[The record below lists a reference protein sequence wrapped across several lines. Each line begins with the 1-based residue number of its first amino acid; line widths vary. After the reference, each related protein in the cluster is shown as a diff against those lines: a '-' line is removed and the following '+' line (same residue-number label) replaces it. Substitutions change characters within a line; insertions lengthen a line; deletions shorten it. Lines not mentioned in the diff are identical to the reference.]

1 MSKKAGELNDDDMM
15 GEEVVKTE
23 EKAKTTTKAPEPQG
37 LIENPDR
44 AELEAKLTEAED
56 KALSLK
62 TEMEDMRLRMAAE
75 SENIR
80 RRLEKQIEEAHK
92 YGVSKLLEALVPV
105 LDSLE
110 QSLTVQDADHDVVKS
125 MREGMA
131 MTLDIMMKTLEKFG
145 VKVINPINE
154 IFNPALHEV
163 MLAQEKAD
171 VAPNTIIAVMQKGY
185 QLHDRLIR
193 PARVMIA
200 KAGA

>member
-1 MSKKAGELNDDDMM
+1 MSKKAGEINDDDMM
-15 GEEVVKTE
+15 GGEELIKTK
-23 EKAKTTTKAPEPQG
+23 EKEKTSEPQG

-56 KALSLK
+56 KVLSLK
-62 TEMEDMRLRMAAE
+62 SEMEDMRLRLAAE

-92 YGVSKLLEALVPV
+92 YGISRLLEELVPV

-110 QSLTVQDADHDVVKS
+110 QSLTIQDIDHELVKS

-131 MTLDIMMKTLEKFG
+131 MTLQIMMKTLEKFG
-145 VKVINPINE
+145 VKTINPINE

-163 MLAQEKAD
+163 MLAQEKSD
-171 VAPNTIIAVMQKGY
+171 VSPNTIIAVMQKGY

-200 KAGA
+200 KSGT

>member
-1 MSKKAGELNDDDMM
+1 MSKKVGELSDDDMM
-15 GEEVVKTE
+15 GEEVIKPE
-23 EKAKTTTKAPEPQG
+23 EKPNTPEPQG

-56 KALSLK
+56 KVISLK
-62 TEMEDMRLRMAAE
+62 TEMDDMRLRLAAE

-92 YGVSKLLEALVPV
+92 YGISKLLEDLVPV

-110 QSLTVQDADHDVVKS
+110 QSLTVQEIDHDLVKS

-131 MTLDIMMKTLEKFG
+131 MTLNIMMKTLEKFG
-145 VKVINPINE
+145 VKVINPVNE

-193 PARVMIA
+193 PARVMVA
-200 KAGA
+200 KAPA